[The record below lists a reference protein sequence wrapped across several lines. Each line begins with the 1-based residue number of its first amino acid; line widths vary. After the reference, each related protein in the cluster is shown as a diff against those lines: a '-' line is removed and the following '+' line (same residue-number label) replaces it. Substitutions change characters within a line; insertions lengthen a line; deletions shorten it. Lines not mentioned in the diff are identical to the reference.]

1 MYNTI
6 IDKKASTLGE
16 IIVTLFEHCNL
27 ACSFCSQN
35 HNSFEGVESIPEKYF
50 AIKSVYEN
58 LRSQNKEQFS
68 FHFMGGEIL
77 SDSVSNQ
84 ILSKIESLILRCQKS
99 FENSEF
105 LITSN
110 MIWSDKDRVKQM
122 LDRLEIKLAV
132 SYDPAGRFN
141 TTQLEQFMSNVEYF
155 KDYITTVNIIL
166 TAPNIYKFLGNDI
179 TGFDY
184 LYNNF
189 NIYFDYYTPE
199 KNASINCPT
208 DVELLDIFKY
218 LSSNYPKVAPINKY
232 LSGDTRKNLTCQRTK
247 VIAANGEIGHCN
259 LLVGGNYRALAHDS
273 RDKMEAKW
281 IEGFNCLMCDYFD
294 RCGLGCFQENHIL
307 PEKSTMEHCWIKDYW
322 KWLDGT
328 YN

>member
-6 IDKKASTLGE
+6 LDKKASTLGE
-16 IIVTLFEHCNL
+16 VIVTLFEHCNL

-84 ILSKIESLILRCQKS
+84 ILSKIEDLIFRCQQS

-110 MIWSDKDRVKQM
+110 MIWKDKDRVKQM
-122 LDRLEIKLAV
+122 LDRLGIKLAV

-141 TTQLEQFMSNVEYF
+141 STNFFTFLTNVKYF
-155 KDYITTVNIIL
+155 KNYITTVNIIL
-166 TAPNIYKFLGNDI
+166 TAPNIYKFLNKDVP
-179 TGFDY
+179 GFDY
-184 LYNNF
+184 LYENF
-189 NIYFDYYTPE
+189 DIYFDYYTPE

-208 DVELLDIFKY
+208 DSELLDIFKL
-218 LSSNYPKVAPINKY
+218 LSTEYPKSNPISKY
-232 LSGDTRKNLTCQRTK
+232 LSGDTRKNLTCQRTT
-247 VIAANGEIGHCN
+247 VIATNGDIGHCN
-259 LLVGGNYRALAHDS
+259 LLVGGNYRAMTHDS

-281 IEGFNCLMCDYFD
+281 IEGFNCLMCDYFS

-307 PEKSTMEHCWIKDYW
+307 PEKTTREYCWLKDYW

>member
-1 MYNTI
+1 MYDKI
-6 IDKKASTLGE
+6 INKKASNLGE
-16 IIVTLFEHCNL
+16 VIVTLFEHCNL

-35 HNSFEGVESIPEKYF
+35 HNSFEGVENIPEKYF
-50 AIKSVYEN
+50 AIKSVYED

-77 SDSVSNQ
+77 SDAVSNQ
-84 ILSKIESLILRCQKS
+84 ILGKIEDLILRCKKS
-99 FENSEF
+99 FDNSEF

-110 MIWSDKDRVKQM
+110 MIWKDRDRVNQM
-122 LDRLEIKLAV
+122 LDRLDIKLAV

-141 TTQLEQFMSNVEYF
+141 SSNFLTFLTNVEYF
-155 KDYITTVNIIL
+155 KNYIETVNIIL
-166 TAPNIYKFLGNDI
+166 TAPNIYKFLDNDVP
-179 TGFDY
+179 GFDY
-184 LYNNF
+184 LYENF
-189 NIYFDYYTPE
+189 NVYFDYYTPE

-208 DVELLDIFKY
+208 DEELLRIFKH
-218 LSSNYPKVAPINKY
+218 LSIKYPKVSPIDKY
-232 LSGDTRKNLTCQRTK
+232 LTGNTRKNLTCQRTK

-259 LLVGGNYRALAHDS
+259 LLVGGNYQSMADDS
-273 RDKMEAKW
+273 REKMEAKW

-307 PEKSTMEHCWIKDYW
+307 PEKTTMEQCWLKDYW
-322 KWLDGT
+322 SFLDGN

>member
-1 MYNTI
+1 MYNSI
-6 IDKKASTLGE
+6 IDKKSSNLGE
-16 IIVTLFEHCNL
+16 VIVTLFEHCNL

-35 HNSFEGVESIPEKYF
+35 HNSFEGVDSIPEKYF

-58 LRSQNKEQFS
+58 LRAQNKKQFS

-77 SDSVSNQ
+77 SDEISNQ

-110 MIWSDKDRVKQM
+110 MIWSDRVRVKNL
-122 LDRLEIKLAV
+122 LDRLEINLAV

-141 TTQLEQFMSNVEYF
+141 TSQLDIFMNNIKYF
-155 KDYITTVNIIL
+155 KDYIQTVNIIL
-166 TAPNIYKFLGNDI
+166 TAPNIYKFLNKEV

-184 LYNNF
+184 LYDNF

-199 KNASINCPT
+199 KNASINCPSDT
-208 DVELLDIFKY
+208 ELLDMFKF
-218 LSSNYPKVAPINKY
+218 LSINYPKVSPIDKY
-232 LSGDTRKNLTCQRTK
+232 LLGDTRKNLTCQRTN
-247 VIAANGEIGHCN
+247 VIAADGEIGHCN
-259 LLVGGNYRALAHDS
+259 LLVGGNYRAMTYDS
-273 RDKMEAKW
+273 REKMEAKW
-281 IEGFNCLMCDYFD
+281 IEGFNCLMCDYFS

-307 PEKSTMEHCWIKDYW
+307 PEKATMEHCWLKDYW
-322 KWLDGT
+322 GFLDGI
-328 YN
+328 NN

>member
-1 MYNTI
+1 MYNSI
-6 IDKKASTLGE
+6 IDKKSSNLGE
-16 IIVTLFEHCNL
+16 VIVTLFEHCNL

-35 HNSFEGVESIPEKYF
+35 HNSFEGVDSIPEKYF

-58 LRSQNKEQFS
+58 LRAQNKEQFS

-77 SDSVSNQ
+77 SDEISNQ

-110 MIWSDKDRVKQM
+110 MIWSDRIRVKNL
-122 LDRLEIKLAV
+122 LDRLEINLAV

-141 TTQLEQFMSNVEYF
+141 TNQLNIFMNNIKYF
-155 KDYITTVNIIL
+155 KDYIQTVNIIL
-166 TAPNIYKFLGNDI
+166 TAPNIYKFLNKEV

-184 LYNNF
+184 LYDNF

-199 KNASINCPT
+199 KNASINCPSDT
-208 DVELLDIFKY
+208 ELLDMFKF
-218 LSSNYPKVAPINKY
+218 LSINYPKVSPIDKY
-232 LSGDTRKNLTCQRTK
+232 LLGDTRKNLTCQRTN
-247 VIAANGEIGHCN
+247 VIAADGEIGHCN
-259 LLVGGNYRALAHDS
+259 LLVGGNYRAMTYDS
-273 RDKMEAKW
+273 REKMEAKW
-281 IEGFNCLMCDYFD
+281 IEGFNCLMCDYFS

-307 PEKSTMEHCWIKDYW
+307 PEKATMEHCWLKDYW
-322 KWLDGT
+322 GFLDGI
-328 YN
+328 NN

>member
-1 MYNTI
+1 MYNSV
-6 IDKKASTLGE
+6 IDKKSSNLGE
-16 IIVTLFEHCNL
+16 VIVTLFEHCNL

-35 HNSFEGVESIPEKYF
+35 HNSFEGVNSIPEKYF

-58 LRSQNKEQFS
+58 LRAQNKEQFS

-77 SDSVSNQ
+77 SDEISNQ

-110 MIWSDKDRVKQM
+110 MIWSDRVRVKNL
-122 LDRLEIKLAV
+122 LDRLNINLAV

-141 TTQLEQFMSNVEYF
+141 TNQLDVFMDNVRYF
-155 KDYITTVNIIL
+155 KEYIQTVNIIL
-166 TAPNIYKFLGNDI
+166 TAPNIYKFLNKEV

-184 LYNNF
+184 LYENF

-199 KNASINCPT
+199 KNASINCPSDT
-208 DVELLDIFKY
+208 ELLDMFKF
-218 LSSNYPKVAPINKY
+218 LSINYPKVSPIDKY
-232 LSGDTRKNLTCQRTK
+232 LLGDTRKNLTCQRTN
-247 VIAANGEIGHCN
+247 VIAADGEIGHCN
-259 LLVGGNYRALAHDS
+259 LLVGGNYRAMTYDS
-273 RDKMEAKW
+273 REKMEAKW
-281 IEGFNCLMCDYFD
+281 IEGFNCLMCDYFS

-307 PEKSTMEHCWIKDYW
+307 PEKATMEHCWLKDYW
-322 KWLDGT
+322 GFLDGI
-328 YN
+328 NN